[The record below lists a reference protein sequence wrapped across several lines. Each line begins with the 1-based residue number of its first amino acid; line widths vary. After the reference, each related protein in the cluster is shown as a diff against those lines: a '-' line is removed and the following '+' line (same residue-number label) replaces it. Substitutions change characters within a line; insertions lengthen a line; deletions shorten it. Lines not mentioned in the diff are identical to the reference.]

1 MIYAL
6 KIIFEWVKLDWL
18 LENKAVKCQ
27 FWHGMWQWDLESLF
41 SISRSDKLNFWPRK
55 ILCYISISV
64 PLCTQ
69 KPSAAAALQKKKKL
83 ISMSM
88 EFMNSSVL
96 SILIT
101 HSFWHLLKRFSLE
114 KVTKLNYILMSWW
127 IHFWPLGLRC
137 QWHYFSNSKLDSNQ
151 KFTFLQKQ
159 NPWELF
165 TKV

>member
-1 MIYAL
+1 MKRILKDFNFCTILSSKTKDGENWPKIKVRWQNAL
-6 KIIFEWVKLDWL
+6 NDSCFKKYTFEWVKLDWL
-18 LENKAVKCQ
+18 LENKVVKCQ

-69 KPSAAAALQKKKKL
+69 KPSAALQKKKKKKL

-127 IHFWPLGLRC
+127 IHFWL
-137 QWHYFSNSKLDSNQ
+137 
-151 KFTFLQKQ
+151 
-159 NPWELF
+159 
-165 TKV
+165 